1 MARARELDVWVVV
14 SAAGSAAGGAA
25 ASVVA
30 LRGWWSRRE
39 IRQQRAFRRAV
50 QDIVAESVGQLAERQ
65 AEFERRQ
72 GAHLDRQDQA
82 IAALRGEI
90 RAPRGQRRG

>member
-1 MARARELDVWVVV
+1 MDAWGIV
-14 SAAGSAAGGAA
+14 SAAGAALGGSAATGAM
-25 ASVVA
+25 

-39 IRQQRAFRRAV
+39 LRQQRAFRRAV
-50 QDIVAESVGQLAERQ
+50 QDIVDVSVRDVLQRQ

-82 IAALRGEI
+82 IDALRAEV
-90 RAPRGQRRG
+90 RGRGRSMRRD

>member
-1 MARARELDVWVVV
+1 M

-25 ASVVA
+25 ASAVA

-50 QDIVAESVGQLAERQ
+50 QDIVDASVSDLAGRQ
-65 AEFERRQ
+65 REFERRQ

-82 IAALRGEI
+82 IAALRAEM
-90 RAPRGQRRG
+90 RGRGRGVRRD

>member
-1 MARARELDVWVVV
+1 MDAWIAV

-25 ASVVA
+25 ASAVA

-50 QDIVAESVGQLAERQ
+50 QDIVSEYTDQLATRQ
-65 AEFERRQ
+65 TEFERRQ

-82 IAALRGEI
+82 IAALRAELRG
-90 RAPRGQRRG
+90 RPRGIRRD

>member
-1 MARARELDVWVVV
+1 MA
-14 SAAGSAAGGAA
+14 AAGSAAGGAA

-30 LRGWWSRRE
+30 LRGWWSKRE

-50 QDIVAESVGQLAERQ
+50 QDIVAESVSDLQRQQ

-82 IAALRGEI
+82 IGALRAEL
-90 RAPRGQRRG
+90 RGRGRR

>member
-1 MARARELDVWVVV
+1 MDAWGIV

-25 ASVVA
+25 ATGAV

-39 IRQQRAFRRAV
+39 VRQQRAFRRAV
-50 QDIVAESVGQLAERQ
+50 QEVVDASVTDILARQ
-65 AEFERRQ
+65 REFERRQ

-82 IAALRGEI
+82 IARLHDRLLG
-90 RAPRGQRRG
+90 RGQGGRRD